1 VTVDLFD
8 PGQVQQA
15 VRGHDAVANLF
26 RTEAESPEPVGAEV
40 EKCAGGNV
48 EESAE

>member
-1 VTVDLFD
+1 MTPSRIYFE
-8 PGQVQQA
+8 PK
-15 VRGHDAVANLF
+15 
-26 RTEAESPEPVGAEV
+26 AESPEPVGAEV